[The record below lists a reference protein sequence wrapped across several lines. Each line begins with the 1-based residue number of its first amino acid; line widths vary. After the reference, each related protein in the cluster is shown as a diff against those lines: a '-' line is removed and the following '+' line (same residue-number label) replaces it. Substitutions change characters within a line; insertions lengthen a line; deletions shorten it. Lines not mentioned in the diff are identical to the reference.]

1 MSASWMRS
9 SAVWG
14 TDGGGGSKPQGSG
27 FTQGHSP
34 MWVCCHIIHL
44 CVSHCQTIKDT
55 VRNVQP
61 HAAVQSSSFAAVA
74 CWDTWN
80 CKFILIQ
87 MWREGVL
94 AQQTSCIYGILQYF
108 ICVVC
113 RFLPVRL
120 SATLWHHPHWDEYR
134 SSSGVAPHRAQ
145 APRICWTW
153 RTSGSPADR
162 TGAPRTPALSSAS
175 EGLLKVQERMLK
187 HWQGLISPLVW
198 NIVGEIIRDMCCFP
212 SLDKCRLEIWMTP
225 SELDRYRFR
234 NETWSHRERLNT
246 CCGSTTS
253 SFYCGRLGDFLCFSS
268 CVS

>member
-1 MSASWMRS
+1 MG
-9 SAVWG
+9 V
-14 TDGGGGSKPQGSG
+14 GGANHRGQGLHRVTAPCECAATS
-27 FTQGHSP
+27 F
-34 MWVCCHIIHL
+34 I

-80 CKFILIQ
+80 CKFIRIQ

-94 AQQTSCIYGILQYF
+94 ARQTSCIYGILQYF
-108 ICVVC
+108 ICVVY

-120 SATLWHHPHWDEYR
+120 SATPWHHPHWDEYR
-134 SSSGVAPHRAQ
+134 SSSGVAPHTAQ

-198 NIVGEIIRDMCCFP
+198 NIVGEIIRDMSCFP
-212 SLDKCRLEIWMTP
+212 LLTNVGWKYEWLWIGQIQISKWDMISSQKIKYMLRVNNVIFLLWQIG
-225 SELDRYRFR
+225 RFPV
-234 NETWSHRERLNT
+234 
-246 CCGSTTS
+246 
-253 SFYCGRLGDFLCFSS
+253 F
-268 CVS
+268 